1 MKLYDV
7 IIKEFTDDDNIKNLA
22 KLLTGNPIDNGVSI
36 GEFRTTFKNAVG
48 YDPTTIYDY
57 AAIDKIADEL
67 APKSYVT
74 DIEKAKETSK
84 QRFDAEK
91 YELMGRIVADEM
103 HAPGATLNLLWK
115 NIDHMMKSAFT
126 IKDDFE
132 SGRIDSKGRPTIGSN
147 DNPTESHPICDLL
160 SKPTKNYELDDED
173 DDFDDD
179 LDDDFDTDFNDDDL
193 DDDEV

>member
-36 GEFRTTFKNAVG
+36 DEFRTTFKNAVG

-57 AAIDKIADEL
+57 GAIDKMIDEF
-67 APKSYVT
+67 APKSCVT
-74 DIEKAKETSK
+74 DVEKARETSK
-84 QRFDAEK
+84 HRFDAEK

-103 HAPGATLNLLWK
+103 HTPAATLNLLWK
-115 NIDHMMKSAFT
+115 DTDRMMKSMLT
-126 IKDDFE
+126 LKNDFE
-132 SGRIDSKGRPTIGSN
+132 SGKIDSKGKL
-147 DNPTESHPICDLL
+147 TESHPICDLL